1 MWVAKIMLSPLDN
14 YPWEKRLSFPY
25 PCGFILC
32 HKKKLTSSFTSDEP
46 NDGINKMLIE
56 NWDKNLLDIASK
68 ID

>member
-1 MWVAKIMLSPLDN
+1 MRKETFLSLPVWFYIVSQKETDF
-14 YPWEKRLSFPY
+14 KFFS
-25 PCGFILC
+25 
-32 HKKKLTSSFTSDEP
+32 SDEP